1 MELIELFSYDFMQR
15 SLLAAALVGGLC
27 SVIGVFVVLR
37 GLAFVGAGTAH
48 AAFAGVTLGYLM
60 GWPPLLLAI
69 LFGLATVWIT
79 GWVEERGNMKLDVSI
94 GILYTTTMAL
104 AILFIGLMKTYN
116 AEVYGYLFGNVL
128 SVTTE
133 ELRMIG
139 GLSILVLGTI
149 MLFSKELYF
158 IAFDQEMAEA
168 SGVPARRI
176 FFLLLTLVA
185 LTVVVSLKTVGA
197 ILVFAMV
204 LIPAST
210 AYQLTHSLSTL
221 TWYSII
227 IGVICSSGGV
237 LLSAVWDIPS
247 GPAIVLLS
255 TLIFFLSVLL
265 SPKRLRQALPA
276 N

>member
-1 MELIELFSYDFMQR
+1 MLELFAYDFMQR
-15 SLLAAALVGGLC
+15 SLLAAAMVGGLC

-37 GLAFVGAGTAH
+37 GLAFMGAGTAH
-48 AAFAGVTLGYLM
+48 AAFAGVALGFLM
-60 GWPPLLLAI
+60 GWPPLLMAI

-79 GWVEERGNMKLDVSI
+79 GWVEEKGRMKLDVSI
-94 GILYTTTMAL
+94 GILYTATMAL

-128 SVTTE
+128 AVTSE
-133 ELRMIG
+133 ELLTIA
-139 GLSILVLGTI
+139 GLSIVVIGAVV
-149 MLFSKELYF
+149 LFSKELYF

-185 LTVVVSLKTVGA
+185 LTVVISLKTVGA
-197 ILVFAMV
+197 ILVFAMI

-221 TWYSII
+221 TWYSVL
-227 IGVICSSGGV
+227 IGITCSVGGV
-237 LLSAVWDIPS
+237 LISSYWDIPS
-247 GPAIVLLS
+247 GPAIVLLA
-255 TLIFFLSVLL
+255 TVLFFVAVLV
-265 SPKRLRQALPA
+265 SPKRQRRTLAVT
-276 N
+276 